1 MSKVKEADVFDKKE
15 VFEKN
20 CRELLDKLVL
30 ECSLNKIP
38 FFFTACVKNT
48 PESSEYERGMV
59 GTGSRAIRLADD
71 QISKHLAVIRGFDV
85 IPRREEIEINMDELD
100 FPD

>member
-1 MSKVKEADVFDKKE
+1 MSKVKEVDCFDKKE
-15 VFEKN
+15 IFEKN

-38 FFFTACVKNT
+38 FFFTACVQNDR
-48 PESSEYERGMV
+48 ENSVYERGMV
-59 GTGSRAIRLADD
+59 GPGSRAIHLADD

-85 IPRREEIEINMDELD
+85 IPRREEIEINMDEID